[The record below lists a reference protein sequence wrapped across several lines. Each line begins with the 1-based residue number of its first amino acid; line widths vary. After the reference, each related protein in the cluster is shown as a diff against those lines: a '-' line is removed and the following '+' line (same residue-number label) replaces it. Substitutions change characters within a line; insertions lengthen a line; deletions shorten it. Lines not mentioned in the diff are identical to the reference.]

1 MTQGTPYGAV
11 EDGALAVSGGKLA
24 WVGKREALPPNIE
37 SRAIEIL
44 DGEGGWVT
52 PGLVDCHTH
61 LVYGG
66 SRAHEFELRLKGA
79 TYEEIARRGG
89 GIRSTVSATRM
100 ANEAALF
107 RQSVPRLLS
116 FLAEGVTTLEIKSGY
131 GLDLETEIRILR
143 VARLLGEKF

>member
-1 MTQGTPYGAV
+1 
-11 EDGALAVSGGKLA
+11 
-24 WVGKREALPPNIE
+24 
-37 SRAIEIL
+37 
-44 DGEGGWVT
+44 
-52 PGLVDCHTH
+52 
-61 LVYGG
+61 
-66 SRAHEFELRLKGA
+66 
-79 TYEEIARRGG
+79 
-89 GIRSTVSATRM
+89 M